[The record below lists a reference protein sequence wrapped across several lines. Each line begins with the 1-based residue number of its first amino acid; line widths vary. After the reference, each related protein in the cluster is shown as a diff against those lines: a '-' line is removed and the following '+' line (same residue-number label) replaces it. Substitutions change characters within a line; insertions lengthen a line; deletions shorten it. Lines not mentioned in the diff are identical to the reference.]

1 MSHNLH
7 IPMLGVQTD
16 TIGPGRSVTVRFTPE
31 GTGTFPFLCE
41 VPGHEQ
47 AGMTGEITV
56 R

>member
-7 IPMLGVQTD
+7 IPTLGVQTE
-16 TIGPGRSVTVRFTPE
+16 TIGPGRRVTVRFTPE
-31 GTGTFPFLCE
+31 SAGTFRFLCE
-41 VPGHEQ
+41 VPGHEE